1 MYRLHVRYIRIGL
14 LVKWLCVATVCALA
28 AGQLVDLVRSDPRVG
43 QWRTMEDKSRY
54 GTARDEVMSRL
65 PRPDHERFVATSFG
79 LVRVVT
85 WVGAEPGS
93 PVVLLPGRSSG
104 IPMWAEN
111 LPSWIGTRTLHALDP
126 VGDAGMSA
134 QAVPLSGLAD
144 QAQWVSEVID
154 ALDIPRAHLVGHS
167 FGAATAAVV
176 ATRHPEQVASLALL
190 EPVFVIQRPSAA
202 VLLWSGV
209 LALPT
214 PQSWRDHA
222 LARIG
227 GTSVQEVRQRTPMSE
242 MIDAASSGY
251 RPAMPT
257 PPRLSDDEW
266 RQLAMPVRVD
276 LGAATTLSGHERAAE
291 RIRALLPDATVKVWP
306 GRGHSLP
313 MEEKDAL
320 GDELLDFWSQTAG

>member
-1 MYRLHVRYIRIGL
+1 MQYIRIGRF
-14 LVKWLCVATVCALA
+14 VKWLCVVTICALA
-28 AGQLVDLVRSDPRVG
+28 AGQLVDLVRRDPQVG
-43 QWRTMEDKSRY
+43 HWRTMEDQARY
-54 GTARDEVMSRL
+54 GTARDAVMSRL
-65 PRPDHERFVATSFG
+65 PRPDHERSVVTSFG
-79 LVRVVT
+79 LARVVT
-85 WVGAEPGS
+85 WVGEQPGR
-93 PVVLLPGRSSG
+93 PVVLLPGHSSG
-104 IPMWAEN
+104 IPMWADN
-111 LPSWIGTRTLHALDP
+111 LPSWIGTRTIHALDP

-134 QAVPLSGLAD
+134 QTVPMSGPAD
-144 QAQWVSEVID
+144 QAQWVSEVIV
-154 ALDIPRAHLVGHS
+154 ALDIPQAHLVGHS

-190 EPVFVIQRPSAA
+190 EPVFVIQRPPAA

-214 PQSWRDHA
+214 PQAWRDHA

-227 GTSVQEVRQRTPMSE
+227 GTSVEEVRQRTPMSE

-257 PPRLSDDEW
+257 PPRLTDDEW
-266 RQLAMPVRVD
+266 RQMAMPVRVD
-276 LGAATTLSGHERAAE
+276 LGAASTLSGHERAAE

-320 GDELLDFWSQTAG
+320 GDELLDFWSGAAG

>member
-1 MYRLHVRYIRIGL
+1 MQYIRIGRFA
-14 LVKWLCVATVCALA
+14 KWLCVVTVCALA
-28 AGQLVDLVRSDPRVG
+28 TGQLVDLVRRDPQVG
-43 QWRTMEDKSRY
+43 HWRTMEDQARY
-54 GTARDEVMSRL
+54 GTARDAVMSRL
-65 PRPDHERFVATSFG
+65 PRPDHERSVVTSFG

-85 WVGAEPGS
+85 WVGGQPGS
-93 PVVLLPGRSSG
+93 PVVLLPGHSSG
-104 IPMWAEN
+104 IPMWADN
-111 LPSWIGTRTLHALDP
+111 LPSWIGTRTIHALDP

-134 QAVPLSGLAD
+134 QTVPMSGPDD
-144 QAQWVSEVID
+144 QAQWVSEVIA
-154 ALDIPRAHLVGHS
+154 ALDIHRAHLVGHS

-176 ATRHPEQVASLALL
+176 ATRYPEQVASLALL
-190 EPVFVIQRPSAA
+190 EPVLVIQRPSAT

-227 GTSVQEVRQRTPMSE
+227 GTSVEEVRQRTPMSE

-257 PPRLSDDEW
+257 PPRLTDDEW
-266 RQLAMPVRVD
+266 SRLAMPVRVD
-276 LGAATTLSGHERAAE
+276 LGAASTLSGHERAAE